1 MGRREWVVAVG
12 TVVMA
17 QAASG
22 TAGGPAY
29 ERLQGQGEL
38 GILVRA
44 AVAGAQRRLG
54 AEECRRVLDEFRDA
68 AGRPL
73 RANLDALGLT
83 PAQYLDVLVFY
94 DAQAAGHCKARKVL
108 ATTWPGS
115 RVVFV
120 CGDQFVRGWRV
131 DRWHAEVV
139 VIHEALHTLGLGENP
154 PSSRDITARV
164 LQRCG
169 G

>member
-1 MGRREWVVAVG
+1 MGRGRAVW
-12 TVVMA
+12 
-17 QAASG
+17 AAALVLANAGSG
-22 TAGGPAY
+22 AAGGPDY
-29 ERLQGQGEL
+29 RRLQGEGQL
-38 GILVRA
+38 DTLVRS
-44 AVAGAQRRLG
+44 AVEGARRRLQT
-54 AEECRRVLDEFRDA
+54 EECRRVLDEFHDA

-83 PAQYLDVLVFY
+83 PAQYLDFLVFY
-94 DAQAAGHCKARKVL
+94 DGQGAGRCRASQVL

-164 LQRCG
+164 LERCG